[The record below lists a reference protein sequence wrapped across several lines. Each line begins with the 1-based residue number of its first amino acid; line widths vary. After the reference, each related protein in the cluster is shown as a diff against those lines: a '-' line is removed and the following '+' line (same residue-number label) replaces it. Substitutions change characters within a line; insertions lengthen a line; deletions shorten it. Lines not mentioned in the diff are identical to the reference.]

1 MITFQL
7 FFQWKF
13 LQFQRWIESVI
24 MKKTSNVTDFT
35 LSWGRG
41 PG

>member
-1 MITFQL
+1 L
-7 FFQWKF
+7 LK
-13 LQFQRWIESVI
+13 LYHHP
-24 MKKTSNVTDFT
+24 TSSYPPNAGEQFT